1 MAEEE
6 TKQTEEGEKKA
17 NKVPNKPN
25 D

>member
-6 TKQTEEGEKKA
+6 TKQTEEGEENA
-17 NKVPNKPN
+17 NKEPNKPN